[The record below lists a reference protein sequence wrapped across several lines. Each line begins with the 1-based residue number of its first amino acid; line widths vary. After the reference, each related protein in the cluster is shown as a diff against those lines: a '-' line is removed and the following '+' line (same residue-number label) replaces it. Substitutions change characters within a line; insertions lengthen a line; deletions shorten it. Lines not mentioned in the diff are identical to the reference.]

1 MIPQASTGVAVLS
14 CATALAA
21 LGFGTN
27 CFRLRDLVR
36 DRQRIQVILRWQAHV
51 LTSARQQ
58 KAAESFPEVGVRLG
72 WLYYLADRLRKHA
85 VVRDGWLPGV
95 SVETLDRLQY
105 ALTAELLDT
114 VDLRAVTAK
123 AADRPGLADRVAV
136 GRAELAAA
144 DAAFDTQLSHLD
156 DITQTADEIGGRLD
170 DLALAERLDAS
181 TPSSIQLRQRLAAT
195 AATDLEALATAA
207 RAAADVVG
215 EAVRGHG

>member
-1 MIPQASTGVAVLS
+1 MAAIPP
-14 CATALAA
+14 LAQ
-21 LGFGTN
+21 L
-27 CFRLRDLVR
+27 
-36 DRQRIQVILRWQAHV
+36 
-51 LTSARQQ
+51 
-58 KAAESFPEVGVRLG
+58 
-72 WLYYLADRLRKHA
+72 DRLRKHA

-156 DITQTADEIGGRLD
+156 DIAQTADEIGGRLD